1 MPFTPTTPSFETIIV
16 TPHAVMR
23 YRQRVEDC
31 SISTDEEITAFLTA
45 AVKYGRVVHTKIGHK
60 GNPQYVF
67 KYQGIEVL
75 AAKEGNG
82 KAVVVT
88 CYGDSQYARWYRR
101 QRYCVRRAFCA

>member
-1 MPFTPTTPSFETIIV
+1 MPFTPPTPSFETIIV

-31 SISTDEEITAFLTA
+31 STDEEIAEFLAA
-45 AVKYGRVVHTKIGHK
+45 AVLYGKVVHTKTGHK

-75 AAKEGNG
+75 AAKEGSD

-101 QRYCVRRAFCA
+101 QSYCIRRAFCA